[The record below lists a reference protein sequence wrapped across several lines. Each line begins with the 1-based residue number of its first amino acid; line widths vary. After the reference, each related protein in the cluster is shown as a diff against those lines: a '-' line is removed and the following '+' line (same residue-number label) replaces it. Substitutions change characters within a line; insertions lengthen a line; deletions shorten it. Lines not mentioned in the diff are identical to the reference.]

1 MQNGLRERNLYPEQG
16 KFSCTRRLMTKLGQ
30 ACICR
35 WLYAKHAIDHNSSR
49 DSIVLLYL
57 WVKNVAGY
65 RLFREHSMV
74 PDKLGGLCGGLSD
87 RTNH

>member
-1 MQNGLRERNLYPEQG
+1 MQNGLREWNLYPEQG
-16 KFSCTRRLMTKLGQ
+16 TFSCTSKLITKLGQ
-30 ACICR
+30 ASICR
-35 WLYAKHAIDHNSSR
+35 WLHAIFAVDHNSSR

-65 RLFREHSMV
+65 RLFREHLMV
-74 PDKLGGLCGGLSD
+74 QDKLGGLCGGLSD